1 MNNKKTWLPLI
12 VATAI
17 AFFIYLGVRLEN
29 YRIRSVASAP
39 NDRNSLFFNKALT
52 HPASEKLETFLDM
65 LEAEYVD
72 TLDLNALV
80 EKAIPT
86 IVEELD
92 PHSVYIPAEDLEE
105 TNEPLAGS
113 FSGIG
118 VQFNIQNDTVMV
130 ISVISGGPS
139 EKIGLMPGDR
149 IVSINDSSFVGKDI
163 NNEKVFKSLRG
174 EKGTTVR
181 VGIRRS
187 TSDTEL
193 KFDIVRGDIPVNSV
207 VASYLTEDNIGYIKV
222 DNFGRNTYNEFF
234 TALLT
239 LKRAGAKGF
248 MVDLRGNSGG
258 YMDICIRMV
267 NEFLARNTL
276 IVYTEGKTQSREN
289 MYADGRGSFQ
299 NMPLVVLIDEWSASA
314 SEIFAGA
321 IQDNDRGI
329 VIGRRSFG
337 KGLVQRQFEFADG
350 SALRLTTARYYIP
363 SGRCIQKTYKMGE
376 GKDYALDLINRYT
389 HGEFYSKDSIHMVDS
404 LKYRTVKGRVVY
416 GGGGIMP
423 DVFIPS
429 DTAHVTPYWNQ
440 VINAGLAY
448 SFAFRYADKNRQ
460 KLSAYKDFRSLE
472 QYLSSQALVN
482 DFVKYAAEKVKPES
496 EQIERSRK
504 SMERLI
510 ISYIMR
516 QVKDENY
523 FYRKFFSDDP
533 TYLEGIRILNEEKS
547 FPE

>member
-1 MNNKKTWLPLI
+1 MNNKKTWLPLL

-29 YRIRSVASAP
+29 IRIRSVSLEP
-39 NDRNSLFFNKALT
+39 DSRNSLFFNNGLG
-52 HPASEKLETFLDM
+52 HSASEKLNNFLDM
-65 LEAEYVD
+65 LENEYVD
-72 TLDLNALV
+72 TLDLEELI

-139 EKIGLMPGDR
+139 EKIGIMPGDR
-149 IVSINDSSFVGKDI
+149 IVSINDSAFVGKGI
-163 NNEKVFKSLRG
+163 NNEKVFKTLRG

-193 KFDIVRGDIPVNSV
+193 KYDIVRGDIPVNSV
-207 VASYLTEDNIGYIKV
+207 VASYLTEDNIGYIKI

-234 TALLT
+234 TALVT

-248 MVDLRGNSGG
+248 MIDLRGNSGG
-258 YMDICIRMV
+258 YMDICYRMV
-267 NEFLARNTL
+267 NEFLGRNTL
-276 IVYTEGKTQSREN
+276 IVYTEGKTQKRDN
-289 MYADGRGSFQ
+289 MFADGRGSFQ

-329 VIGRRSFG
+329 IIGRRSFG

-363 SGRCIQKTYKMGE
+363 SGRCIQKAYKMGE
-376 GKDYALDLINRYT
+376 GKDYALDLINRYA
-389 HGEFYSKDSIHMVDS
+389 HGEFYSKDSIQMIDS
-404 LKYRTVKGRVVY
+404 LKYETAHGRIVY

-423 DVFIPS
+423 DIFIPS

-440 VINAGLAY
+440 VINAGLLY

-460 KLSAYKDFRSLE
+460 KLSAYTDFRSLQ
-472 QYLSSQALVN
+472 QYLSSQSLV
-482 DFVKYAAEKVKPES
+482 DAFVKYASEKVKPEPR
-496 EQIERSRK
+496 QIEKSRK
-504 SMERLI
+504 ALERLI

-523 FYRKFFSDDP
+523 FYREFFSDDP

>member
-29 YRIRSVASAP
+29 YRIRSAVS
-39 NDRNSLFFNKALT
+39 NLDKGSSLFFDNGLS
-52 HPASEKLETFLDM
+52 HSASEKLGAFLDM
-65 LEAEYVD
+65 LETEYVD
-72 TLDLNALV
+72 TLNLEELI

-139 EKIGLMPGDR
+139 EKIGIMPGDR
-149 IVSINDSSFVGKDI
+149 IVSINDSAFVGKGI

-187 TSDTEL
+187 TSDEEL
-193 KFDIVRGDIPVNSV
+193 KYDIVRGDIPVNSV
-207 VASYLTEDNIGYIKV
+207 VASYLTDDNIGYVKI
-222 DNFGRNTYNEFF
+222 DNFGRNTYSEFF
-234 TALLT
+234 TALVT

-248 MVDLRGNSGG
+248 MIDLRGNSGG
-258 YMDICIRMV
+258 YMDICYRMV
-267 NEFLARNTL
+267 NEFLKRNTL
-276 IVYTEGKTQSREN
+276 IVYTEGKTQKRDN

-363 SGRCIQKTYKMGE
+363 SGRCIQKAYKMGE
-376 GKDYALDLINRYT
+376 GKDYALDLINRYA
-389 HGEFYSKDSIHMVDS
+389 HGEFYSKDSIQLADS
-404 LKYRTVKGRVVY
+404 LKYETANGRVVY

-423 DVFIPS
+423 DIFIPS

-440 VINAGLAY
+440 VVNAGLLY

-460 KLSAYKDFRSLE
+460 KLSAYTDFNNLQ
-472 QYLSSQALVN
+472 QYLVSQSLVN
-482 DFVKYAAEKVKPES
+482 SFVQYASDKVKPEPL
-496 EQIERSRK
+496 QIEKSRK
-504 SMERLI
+504 AIERMI

-516 QVKDENY
+516 QVKNENY
-523 FYRKFFSDDP
+523 FYQAFFSDDP

>member
-29 YRIRSVASAP
+29 YRIRSVSSAP
-39 NDRNSLFFNKALT
+39 NDRNSLFFNNALP

-65 LEAEYVD
+65 LEVEYVD
-72 TLDLNALV
+72 TLDLNMLV

-376 GKDYALDLINRYT
+376 GKDYALDLINRYA

-404 LKYRTVKGRVVY
+404 LKYKTAKGRIVY

-440 VINAGLAY
+440 VINAGLPY

-472 QYLSSQALVN
+472 RYLSSQALVN
-482 DFVKYAAEKVKPES
+482 DFVEYAAEKVKPEP

-523 FYRKFFSDDP
+523 FYRAFFSDDP